1 MNNERRRRLK
11 KAHELLNSAAQI
23 VELVRD
29 EEQDSFDN
37 LPESFQD
44 SDKGQRME
52 EAIEHL
58 DDALSAIEEAGECIE
73 SAEG

>member
-11 KAHELLNSAAQI
+11 KAQELLNSAAQI

-44 SDKGQRME
+44 SDNGQRME